1 MLHEN
6 ISLILAFASL
16 GLLYACLFL
25 APLARQF
32 RQRMHLLPEPEP
44 YPPATFPDVG
54 NRWFAALFVTVFFV
68 MLFSPSPSGETGG
81 GTEEQTV
88 PDLVEAVQPEA
99 PENPTSNGEAITASV
114 ESVPVE
120 EREGTIQDS
129 LHPHSDT
136 CNGKQP
142 AIEEFTDTSFFLQD
156 SLLTLLLYTPLF
168 ILFFC
173 VPNANTSQ
181 IPVKRKILCV
191 AQYLLLAY
199 LISFLY
205 NLTGL
210 PKLLIE
216 WTQAPELQ
224 QISQD
229 VQSIADPMALTGAFV
244 SIVVITPICEEICFR
259 GFIFNSLVR
268 DWGMPIAATVSGL
281 LFGAVHFSLLHFI
294 PLSALGII
302 LAVSYYRGRS
312 IWTPITIHSLFN
324 AIGIA
329 ALITSA

>member
-25 APLARQF
+25 APWARRF
-32 RQRMHLLPEPEP
+32 RQRKRLLPVPEP
-44 YPPATFPDVG
+44 YPPSTFPDAG
-54 NRWFAALFVTVFFV
+54 QRWFSALFVTFFFV
-68 MLFSPSPSGETGG
+68 ILFSPSTSDETSEV
-81 GTEEQTV
+81 TETQTV
-88 PDLVEAVQPEA
+88 PYLVEAVQPDA
-99 PENPTSNGEAITASV
+99 PENSTSDREAITAST
-114 ESVPVE
+114 ESVPE
-120 EREGTIQDS
+120 EDREGSSRGSLPPDS
-129 LHPHSDT
+129 ATSD
-136 CNGKQP
+136 
-142 AIEEFTDTSFFLQD
+142 IEQTTADVSADTSFFLQD
-156 SLLTLLLYTPLF
+156 SLMSLLLYSPLF
-168 ILFFC
+168 ILFFF

-181 IPVKRKILCV
+181 IPVRRKILRV
-191 AQYLLLAY
+191 AEYLLLAY

-210 PKLLIE
+210 PNLLIE

-229 VQSIADPMALTGAFV
+229 VQSIADPIGLAGAFI
-244 SIVVITPICEEICFR
+244 SIVIITPICEEICFR

-294 PLSALGII
+294 PLSVLGII
-302 LAVSYYRGRS
+302 LAVSYYRSRS
-312 IWTPITIHSLFN
+312 IWTPIAIHALFN